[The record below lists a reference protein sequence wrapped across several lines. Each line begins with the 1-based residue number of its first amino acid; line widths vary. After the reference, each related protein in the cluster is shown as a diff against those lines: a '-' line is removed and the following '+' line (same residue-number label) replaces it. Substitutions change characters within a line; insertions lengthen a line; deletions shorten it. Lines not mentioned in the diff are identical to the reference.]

1 MPTAIIG
8 LTGSNGLPGGYG
20 TPGWVYSSQPYDT
33 SRGGSISGGGYG
45 TGGLGG
51 SATDYSSAY
60 GGKPTVPNPA
70 TSAAAAVTGN
80 LGNLPALINLGQQ
93 VNPATQAQF
102 YGNIPNYTGLNAQS
116 SANIDAMLHG
126 QLPQDVVNQVAQR
139 AAERGVITGQT
150 SPASYLQALGLNSLQ
165 MQQQGEALLGRSVAR
180 NTRAPFYAP
189 AMGFVSPDA
198 QQSAQMAANV
208 YQAAPVPSAAN
219 ANALRLAQTGLN
231 TGYRAAASPFAL
243 YSGGGS
249 NDALNTLLQSYAP
262 HLFDTGNGFNPILP
276 TASAQS
282 AVPMDFWP
290 SSGGTLPPT
299 GQDYYDPETAY
310 LSQFPDAAGATLA
323 PPGFYPGEY

>member
-1 MPTAIIG
+1 MGWA
-8 LTGSNGLPGGYG
+8 G
-20 TPGWVYSSQPYDT
+20 TPDFFDANQLWNNTKPSWTLASYNTGPVSGPAGSLA
-33 SRGGSISGGGYG
+33 GG
-45 TGGLGG
+45 
-51 SATDYSSAY
+51 ATDYSSAY

-70 TSAAAAVTGN
+70 ASAAAATSGN

-102 YGNIPNYTGLNAQS
+102 YGGIPNYSGLNAQS

-165 MQQQGEALLGRSVAR
+165 MQQQGEALLGQSVAR

-219 ANALRLAQTGLN
+219 ANALRSAQNGLS
-231 TGYRAAASPFAL
+231 TGYRAAASPFAM

-249 NDALNTLLQSYAP
+249 GDALNTLLQSYAP
-262 HLFDTGNGFNPILP
+262 HLFDTGNGFDPILP
-276 TASAQS
+276 TASAEN

-290 SSGGTLPPT
+290 SSGNDRFAP
-299 GQDYYDPETAY
+299 DYANPDQW
-310 LSQFPDAAGATLA
+310 LSTDFPIG
-323 PPGFYPGEY
+323 GYFPGEY

>member
-1 MPTAIIG
+1 MPTTIIG
-8 LTGSNGLPGGYG
+8 LTGGGSTLPGGYG
-20 TPGWVYSSQPYDT
+20 TPGWVYSSQPFDT
-33 SRGGSISGGGYG
+33 SRGGSISGGGS
-45 TGGLGG
+45 GGLPGM
-51 SATDYSSAY
+51 ATDYSSAY

-93 VNPATQAQF
+93 VNPATAQQF
-102 YGNIPNYTGLNAQS
+102 YGNIPNYTGLNTQS

-126 QLPQDVVNQVAQR
+126 QLPQDVVNQIAQH

-165 MQQQGEALLGRSVAR
+165 MQQQGEALLGQSVAR

-189 AMGFVSPDA
+189 GSGFISPDA
-198 QQSAQMAANV
+198 QQSAQMAANI

-219 ANALRLAQTGLN
+219 ANALRSAQNGLN
-231 TGYRAAASPFAL
+231 TGYRAAASPFAM

-249 NDALNTLLQSYAP
+249 ADALNTLLQSYAP
-262 HLFDTGNGFNPILP
+262 HLFPQNDGFAPILP
-276 TASAQS
+276 NAEVNNP
-282 AVPMDFWP
+282 VPTDFWP
-290 SSGGTLPPT
+290 SSGGVYQRSDPF
-299 GQDYYDPETAY
+299 YDPETAY
-310 LSQFPDAAGATLA
+310 LSQFPNAAGATLA